1 MGLRILHNPRSC
13 IQYTLYTDQ
22 TLWIRVEGS
31 ADYQSKFGF
40 TVPGLRFIVSSG
52 FKYLR
57 SVFSRSEIKPCP
69 GEDVR
74 RRKLKPYSMSG
85 RKLCTLLYQETA
97 GLGNNYKLPVWFLPF
112 PFQPLSW
119 LINPFCVNLTLD
131 ILHIYIYTL
140 LFTSSFYHKLHN
152 SRIHC
157 ETLQTLILW
166 VLTGYLYYVVYEDRM
181 S

>member
-1 MGLRILHNPRSC
+1 MKQIIPVILVFLHFNFYTPVSGLWFLNFIVLTWVYCYMGLRILHTPRSC

-52 FKYLR
+52 FKYLQ

-74 RRKLKPYSMSG
+74 RRKLKPYSTSG
-85 RKLCTLLYQETA
+85 RKLCILLY
-97 GLGNNYKLPVWFLPF
+97 
-112 PFQPLSW
+112 
-119 LINPFCVNLTLD
+119 
-131 ILHIYIYTL
+131 
-140 LFTSSFYHKLHN
+140 
-152 SRIHC
+152 
-157 ETLQTLILW
+157 
-166 VLTGYLYYVVYEDRM
+166 
-181 S
+181 